1 MFPEP
6 AGMLTRGHGRSLSE
20 ADTSAGAE
28 AGIQL
33 VSRSFWCAV
42 GSRAAVVLVGLGKVS
57 LAITSSDFWHH
68 HCSKDQ

>member
-6 AGMLTRGHGRSLSE
+6 AGMLTREHGRSLSE

-33 VSRSFWCAV
+33 VCRSFWCAL

-57 LAITSSDFWHH
+57 LAVTSCDSWHQ
-68 HCSKDQ
+68 HCGEDQ